1 MSKSEPSLPAHQVH
15 ESHDPDQVEMILSH
29 LTDLPTLSP
38 IAIRVIQLSSDP
50 DADLRE
56 IAHLIEADVALSAR
70 VLRLCQTADR
80 AARTK
85 ITTIERA
92 VVRLGLESVRAAML
106 SVEIYGLLTDGS
118 AAPDDEQSFDRTG
131 FWRHSLAV
139 ACASEL
145 LAERHQGVLEDVRP
159 QEAFLCGILHDLGKL
174 ALDRVLPRSFARCVE
189 LCNAHRIDITDVE
202 RRVLG
207 IDHYTAGKRLAE
219 HWGLPHVLQDVIW
232 LHNQPASSLPDVPHC
247 QLIGIV
253 TVAHAIVRSL
263 HIGWNGSLPTSH
275 TIDEIAREYGLNP
288 DRCAGLD
295 TELFERLTTRAAHL
309 GVESEKDQELLLSS
323 IAEANRQLGR
333 LNAEL
338 ASRASETVSRRRVL
352 DAIAAFHTAGVVR
365 TSLAAA
371 FLDVAKSASH
381 FLGGGFFIVIWQARP
396 GAEWIVHRFDTS
408 ARPIESRSIGRP
420 PTGQDLA
427 AIAHAA
433 SAGFDA
439 VEVVRWLGEK
449 LHDATVPNTC
459 RFTPLLD
466 GQGPAAMLLHDR
478 EAGEAALA
486 LPGAKSLLGAWAS
499 ALAAAAQ
506 HDGARRLGEQ
516 LAEANRNLAQA
527 QTALVDARS
536 MARLGEL
543 ASGAAHEMNN
553 PLTVISGHAQLLAT
567 RLADHEN
574 VERARDISRAASQL
588 SDLITSLHLFA
599 DPPEPQPARTD
610 VRRMMLDA
618 IEEAKE
624 RSMLSSSVRAHNNR
638 NPPDMRTVIG
648 DGLSTAYIDRR
659 QIGGAVTELL
669 VNALEARPK
678 TGIEL
683 RACVS
688 PSDGRLMLSVTDDG
702 VGMSERALL
711 HACDPFFSEKPAGR
725 QSGLGLARARRLI
738 DLHGGELHVQSTA
751 GQGTK
756 VTIALPDWR
765 YEPGKTSKAA

>member
-1 MSKSEPSLPAHQVH
+1 MTTSDPSIPAQQP
-15 ESHDPDQVEMILSH
+15 HDADQVEMILSH

-38 IAIRVIQLSSDP
+38 IAVRVIQMSSDP
-50 DADLRE
+50 EADLKE
-56 IAHLIEADVALSAR
+56 IATLIEGDPALSAR

-92 VVRLGLESVRAAML
+92 VVRLGIEQVRAAML
-106 SVEIYGLLTDGS
+106 AVEIYGLLTNNAGTS
-118 AAPDDEQSFDRTG
+118 DDEASFDRTG

-139 ACASEL
+139 ACAAEL
-145 LAERHQGVLEDVRP
+145 IVERHQGVLDGVHA
-159 QEAFLCGILHDLGKL
+159 QEAFLCGLLHDLGKL

-189 LCNAHRIDITDVE
+189 LCRAHRIDITDVE

-207 IDHYTAGKRLAE
+207 IDHHTAGKRLAE
-219 HWGLPHVLQDVIW
+219 HWGLPHALQDVIW
-232 LHNQPASSLPDVPHC
+232 LHNQPASSLPDVPHRP
-247 QLIGIV
+247 LIGVV

-263 HIGWNGSLPTSH
+263 HIGWNGSLPSSMAML
-275 TIDEIAREYGLNP
+275 DLAREHGLNP

-309 GVESEKDQELLLSS
+309 GIEAEKDQELLLSS

-338 ASRASETVSRRRVL
+338 TSRASETASRRKVL
-352 DAIAAFHTAGVVR
+352 DAIEGFHAAGIVR
-365 TSLAAA
+365 TSLAST
-371 FLDVAKSASH
+371 FLDVAKSAAS
-381 FLGGGFFIVIWQARP
+381 FLGGSYFVMLWQARP
-396 GAEWIVHRFDTS
+396 GADWIVHRFDAA
-408 ARPIESRSIGRP
+408 ARPVESRSIGRP

-439 VEVVRWLGEK
+439 IEVVRWLGEK
-449 LHDATVPNTC
+449 LNDASVPNTC
-459 RFTPLLD
+459 RFTALLD
-466 GQGPAAMLLHDR
+466 GQGPAAVLLHDR
-478 EAGEAALA
+478 EAGANALA
-486 LPGAKSLLGAWAS
+486 LPGAKTLLGAWAS

-516 LAEANRNLAQA
+516 LADANRRLAQA
-527 QTALVDARS
+527 QSALVEARS

-553 PLTVISGHAQLLAT
+553 PLTVISGNAQLLAT

-574 VERARDISRAASQL
+574 VERARGIAQAASQL

-599 DPPEPQPARTD
+599 DPPKPQPARTD
-610 VRRMMLDA
+610 VRRLMLDA

-624 RSMLSSSVRAHNNR
+624 RAAMSASLRAHNNR
-638 NPPDMRTVIG
+638 NPPEVRTVIG
-648 DGLSTAYIDRR
+648 DGLATAFIDRR

-683 RACVS
+683 RAFVS
-688 PSDGRLMLSVTDDG
+688 QADGRLMLTVTDDG
-702 VGMSERALL
+702 VGMSERALR

-725 QSGLGLARARRLI
+725 QAGLGLARARRLV
-738 DLHGGELHVQSTA
+738 DLHGGELRVQSTL
-751 GQGTK
+751 GQGTT
-756 VTIALPDWR
+756 VTIALPEWR
-765 YEPGKTSKAA
+765 YEPGKVNKAA